1 MNATRS
7 IAIVGLLIAN
17 SATAGSAAE
26 PQRPNVLFIAVD
38 DLRDWLGYMETNPQT
53 KTPNIDRLASRG
65 VYFTR
70 GYCAAPVCNG
80 SRAALMSGLRPST
93 TGVYEN
99 NADWRPVISE
109 DKPLTAAF
117 RRAGYYL
124 VGAGKI
130 YHGGFDRRSEFDDYF
145 SERHRDPQPTGDV
158 GVGGIRFAPLDCKDE
173 DLADYHITSYC
184 IEQLGKKHDKPF
196 FLACGLHKPHMPWN
210 VPQKYYDMFPL
221 ESIQLP
227 TVTHNDLEDVPP
239 AGVRMARPEGD
250 HAAILQSERWKDAVQ
265 GYLAAIAYTD
275 MNVGRL
281 LDALDKSAYR
291 DNTIICFWGD
301 HGWHLGEKE
310 HWRKFALWEEATR
323 SPLIWVVPGAKPGRC
338 DRPVDFMSIYP
349 TLMDLCGIEC
359 PQHVEGVSIRP
370 LLADPSA
377 AWDRPALTTYHKSN
391 HAIRTD
397 KWRFIRY
404 ANGDEE
410 LYDETADPHEW
421 KNLAD
426 KPEHA
431 AVKKELASHFPTMN
445 HEELGGAGDK
455 AKGKGKGKAKAKL
468 KAEKAE

>member
-1 MNATRS
+1 
-7 IAIVGLLIAN
+7 
-17 SATAGSAAE
+17 
-26 PQRPNVLFIAVD
+26 
-38 DLRDWLGYMETNPQT
+38 
-53 KTPNIDRLASRG
+53 
-65 VYFTR
+65 
-70 GYCAAPVCNG
+70 
-80 SRAALMSGLRPST
+80 
-93 TGVYEN
+93 
-99 NADWRPVISE
+99 
-109 DKPLTAAF
+109 
-117 RRAGYYL
+117 
-124 VGAGKI
+124 
-130 YHGGFDRRSEFDDYF
+130 
-145 SERHRDPQPTGDV
+145 
-158 GVGGIRFAPLDCKDE
+158 
-173 DLADYHITSYC
+173 
-184 IEQLGKKHDKPF
+184 
-196 FLACGLHKPHMPWN
+196 
-210 VPQKYYDMFPL
+210 
-221 ESIQLP
+221 
-227 TVTHNDLEDVPP
+227 
-239 AGVRMARPEGD
+239 MARPEGD